1 MPREFKVCL
10 QRVSALSLISASRQ
24 GLACGDAQAGP
35 LPPKTP
41 FTKNYETMTKHGNFS
56 FERLADFLNEVGM
69 LKATP
74 RSGFAFLGSGHENV
88 AEHSYRA
95 SVIGFVLA
103 RLADADVARVVFLC
117 LFHDLHEARTGD
129 FNYVN
134 HRYDSCKAR
143 QALEDAVRG
152 TGLEEMIAGY
162 FDEFCARES
171 LEAKLASD
179 ADQLDLLCNLRME
192 LARGNE
198 FARTWIDSA
207 LQRLKTLQAKKLA
220 QAILQADPNRWWYEN
235 VDKDW
240 WINHGE
246 KS

>member
-1 MPREFKVCL
+1 L
-10 QRVSALSLISASRQ
+10 LGAQALLPISASQKLLAAETLLQ
-24 GLACGDAQAGP
+24 GASRSPKP
-35 LPPKTP
+35 L

-103 RLADADVARVVFLC
+103 NLADADVARVVFLC

-143 QALEDAVRG
+143 QALEDAARG
-152 TGLEEMIAGY
+152 TGLEQMIAGY

-171 LEAKLASD
+171 LEAKLARD

-207 LQRLKTLQAKKLA
+207 LQRLKTIQAKKLA
-220 QAILQADPNRWWYEN
+220 QAILQADPNRWWHEN

-246 KS
+246 QS